1 MTLKL
6 RKVLN
11 KIMEDLSKNFY
22 ENNYEL
28 FSDTRFC
35 LWDVVKKFSEN
46 FKYDSKIL
54 DAGCGNGKNIKYF
67 NDKCNII
74 GIDNCNNLV
83 RLCIDKG
90 YNVVYSDIRKTNFD
104 DNYFDYIISIA
115 VIHHID
121 SEEGRVEAINELIRI
136 LKKNGK
142 LLITLWAFES
152 DEYSSKKK
160 FNCGDNIVK
169 FKDDYRYYY
178 IYDKKMINDF
188 CKKINYEYDLFWE
201 RGNWNIIITK

>member
-1 MTLKL
+1 
-6 RKVLN
+6 
-11 KIMEDLSKNFY
+11 MEQLSKDFY

-35 LWDVVKKFSEN
+35 LWDVVKNFSKN
-46 FKYDSKIL
+46 FNSESKVL

-67 NDKCNII
+67 KNKCNIQ
-74 GIDNCNNLV
+74 GIDNCNNLIN
-83 RLCIDKG
+83 LCLSYG
-90 YNVVYSDIRKTNFD
+90 YNVQYSDIRNTPFN

-121 SEEGRVEAINELIRI
+121 SENGRLNAINELLRI

-142 LLITLWAFES
+142 LLITLWAFET
-152 DEYSSKKK
+152 DEYSKKK
-160 FNCGDNIVK
+160 NFIKGDNIIK
-169 FKDDYRYYY
+169 FKNSIKYYY
-178 IYDKKMINDF
+178 VYDKNAISEF
-188 CKKINYEYDLFWE
+188 CKKINHEYELFWE

>member
-1 MTLKL
+1 MDY
-6 RKVLN
+6 N
-11 KIMEDLSKNFY
+11 KNMEELSKKFY

-35 LWDVVKKFSEN
+35 LWDVVKNFSGN

-67 NDKCNII
+67 NDKCEIV

-83 RLCIDKG
+83 KLCIEKG
-90 YNVVYSDIRKTNFD
+90 YNVLYSDIRNTIFD

-121 SEEGRVEAINELIRI
+121 SEEGRLKAINELIRI

-152 DEYSSKKK
+152 DQYSSKKK
-160 FNCGDNIVK
+160 FNSGDNIVK

-178 IYDKKMINDF
+178 IYDENMINTF
-188 CKKINYEYDLFWE
+188 CKKLKNEYELFWE

>member
-1 MTLKL
+1 
-6 RKVLN
+6 
-11 KIMEDLSKNFY
+11 MEELSRNFY

-35 LWDVVKKFSEN
+35 LWDVVKNFSGN

-54 DAGCGNGKNIKYF
+54 DAGCGNGKNIRYF
-67 NDKCNII
+67 NDKYNII

-83 RLCIDKG
+83 KLCIEKG
-90 YNVVYSDIRKTNFD
+90 YNVSYSDVRNTIFD

-121 SEEGRVEAINELIRI
+121 SEEGRLKAINELIRI

-142 LLITLWAFES
+142 LLITLWAFEN

-160 FNCGDNIVK
+160 FNSGDNIVK

-178 IYDKKMINDF
+178 IYDKKMINEF